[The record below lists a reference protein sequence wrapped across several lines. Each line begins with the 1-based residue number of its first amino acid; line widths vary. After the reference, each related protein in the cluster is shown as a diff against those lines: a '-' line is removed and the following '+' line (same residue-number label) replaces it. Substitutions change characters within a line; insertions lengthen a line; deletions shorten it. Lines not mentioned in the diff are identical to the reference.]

1 MINETNIK
9 KTFNRVLFFVFIAVV
24 YGVIFLLSLIPH
36 IETILILTI
45 AIIYV
50 AGFSYLIRCII
61 IWIITGKWRFFTR

>member
-1 MINETNIK
+1 MRPILK
-9 KTFNRVLFFVFIAVV
+9 RLYMVFLFFVFVAVV
-24 YGVIFLLSLIPH
+24 YGAIFLLSLIPH

-50 AGFSYLIRCII
+50 AGFLYLLGCIV